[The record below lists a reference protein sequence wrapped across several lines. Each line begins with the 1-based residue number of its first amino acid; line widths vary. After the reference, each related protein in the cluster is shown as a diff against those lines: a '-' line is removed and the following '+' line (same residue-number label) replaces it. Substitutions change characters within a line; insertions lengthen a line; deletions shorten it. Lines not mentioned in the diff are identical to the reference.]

1 VNRTCLLYYLFSCLL
16 FLQACTGSKGLTLP
30 AELSANNRSSDIT
43 GSARYLPNIR
53 LLDYRGYKDSV
64 ISNQEVDKYANLGLV
79 FPYTRITKNVL
90 TGELLFGNDSLKC
103 LVHYTYNIET
113 HISNGQ
119 SVLGAVLE
127 KGNHDY
133 SKDVENVYRYASG
146 RGTITI
152 PGFADSA
159 WYSFGRDSSNTLITN
174 KDSFAFKYVKERES
188 GSIYVIDGFQ
198 LLKGE
203 VVYAVMQNYSTAKL
217 TKPRIYLYSKA
228 TAREQLVIAA
238 YFAIR
243 QW

>member
-1 VNRTCLLYYLFSCLL
+1 MKHVCLLYCLFSCLF

-30 AELSANNRSSDIT
+30 AELSANNRSSAIT
-43 GSARYLPNIR
+43 GGAQYLPNIW

-64 ISNQEVDKYANLGLV
+64 ISNRQVDKYSNLGLI
-79 FPYTRITKNVL
+79 FPYTRFTKNVL
-90 TGELLFGNDSLKC
+90 TGELLFGNDSIKC
-103 LVHYTYNIET
+103 VVHYTYYIET
-113 HISNGQ
+113 HTSNGQ

-127 KGNHDY
+127 KGKHDY

-146 RGTITI
+146 KGTITI

-159 WYSFGRDSSNTLITN
+159 RYSFGRDSGNTLIIN
-174 KDSFAFKYVKERES
+174 KDSFVLKYVKERES
-188 GSIYVIDGFQ
+188 GSIYIIDGFH

-203 VVYAVMQNYSTAKL
+203 LVYAVIQNYSRARL

-228 TAREQLVIAA
+228 TAQEQLFIAA

-243 QW
+243 EW